1 MPEPWGKMMAYRFGP
16 WDCVWQL
23 SCRLAAEQRHWLTQA
38 APTPSAPAT
47 PLVNVSGTGA
57 LVFIAV
63 VALAVAILWFIPT
76 FIDLRQT
83 NRWRS
88 RDQSKLLD
96 QMVKAADNKGL
107 SVDDLRQIASAM
119 NTPPRGMQGLTQAL
133 IGLIII
139 TLVGVAMVTTLVS
152 TAADSSDL
160 RKTIITALLS
170 VLATIAGFYFGAR
183 TAQIS
188 TEQATRPPAV
198 AGQPQKPPDGSPTVP
213 SADEK
218 TLPDETG
225 QPTAP
230 SAGEDEQASQK
241 ATGSEARRT
250 GEQVAATRESLAGI
264 VEAIPETG
272 QPQGDDPAAATGAGG
287 NG

>member
-1 MPEPWGKMMAYRFGP
+1 MVSRFGS
-16 WDCVWQL
+16 WDCLWEL
-23 SCRLAAEQRHWLTQA
+23 SCRVAAEQQHWLAQVT
-38 APTPSAPAT
+38 PTPSASAT
-47 PLVNVSGTGA
+47 PLLDVSGTGA
-57 LVFIAV
+57 LVFIGV
-63 VALAVAILWFIPT
+63 VALVVAILWFIPT
-76 FIDLRQT
+76 FFDLQQT

-88 RDQSKLLD
+88 KEQSRILD
-96 QMVKAADNKGL
+96 QMVRTAGNKGL

-170 VLATIAGFYFGAR
+170 ILATIAGFYFGAR

-188 TEQATRPPAV
+188 TEQATHPPTP
-198 AGQPQKPPDGSPTVP
+198 AGQPQEPPTMSPAAP
-213 SADEK
+213 SAGEK
-218 TLPDETG
+218 TLPEETG

-230 SAGEDEQASQK
+230 STAQSERASEEAAGDS
-241 ATGSEARRT
+241 GSHEIK
-250 GEQVAATRESLAGI
+250 EQVLEMSANLSGT
-264 VEAIPETG
+264 VQAIPEVGEQSGSEST
-272 QPQGDDPAAATGAGG
+272 AGADE
-287 NG
+287 NA

>member
-1 MPEPWGKMMAYRFGP
+1 MMAYRFGS
-16 WDCVWQL
+16 WDCLRQL
-23 SCRLAAEQRHWLTQA
+23 SGRLAAEQQHWLAQRS
-38 APTPSAPAT
+38 PTPRAPST

-57 LVFIAV
+57 LVFIGV
-63 VALAVAILWFIPT
+63 VALVVAILWFIPT

-83 NRWRS
+83 NLWRS
-88 RDQSKLLD
+88 NEQRRLIE
-96 QMVKAADNKGL
+96 QMVTATGRTKDL

-133 IGLIII
+133 MGLIII

-188 TEQATRPPAV
+188 SEQATHP
-198 AGQPQKPPDGSPTVP
+198 
-213 SADEK
+213 
-218 TLPDETG
+218 
-225 QPTAP
+225 
-230 SAGEDEQASQK
+230 
-241 ATGSEARRT
+241 
-250 GEQVAATRESLAGI
+250 
-264 VEAIPETG
+264 
-272 QPQGDDPAAATGAGG
+272 PAAASRRQGTTPDLPSQSGADQKAVPEEKAGSSANQAGG
-287 NG
+287 GEATSAKLSRIQRLRERSLKRRLRISPKLVQG

>member
-1 MPEPWGKMMAYRFGP
+1 MMAYRLGS
-16 WDCVWQL
+16 WDCLWQL
-23 SCRLAAEQRHWLTQA
+23 SCRAAAQQRHLPGQA
-38 APTPSAPAT
+38 APTPSASAT

-57 LVFIAV
+57 LVFIGV

-107 SVDDLRQIASAM
+107 SVEDLRQIASAM

-188 TEQATRPPAV
+188 SEQASHPPAP
-198 AGQPQKPPDGSPTVP
+198 AGQPQGRSSGPPTEPNADQQTVP
-213 SADEK
+213 KE
-218 TLPDETG
+218 TEQPGGLP
-225 QPTAP
+225 
-230 SAGEDEQASQK
+230 AGDNE
-241 ATGSEARRT
+241 
-250 GEQVAATRESLAGI
+250 
-264 VEAIPETG
+264 
-272 QPQGDDPAAATGAGG
+272 PALSRNPRPHRGVNHA
-287 NG
+287 

>member
-1 MPEPWGKMMAYRFGP
+1 MVYRFGS
-16 WDCVWQL
+16 WDWLWQL
-23 SCRLAAEQRHWLTQA
+23 SGRLADQQPHLPTHA

-57 LVFIAV
+57 LVFIGAL
-63 VALAVAILWFIPT
+63 ALAVAILWFIPT
-76 FIDLRQT
+76 LIDLRKANQ
-83 NRWRS
+83 WRS
-88 RDQSKLLD
+88 QDQSKLLE

-139 TLVGVAMVTTLVS
+139 TLVGVAMVATLVS

-188 TEQATRPPAV
+188 SEQATHPPSPAGRPQGTSP
-198 AGQPQKPPDGSPTVP
+198 GSPAEP

-218 TLPDETG
+218 TTMPEGDE
-225 QPTAP
+225 QPAASSEGEGEAP
-230 SAGEDEQASQK
+230 SSETPSVQEEPTRGLAS
-241 ATGSEARRT
+241 TISIISEKD
-250 GEQVAATRESLAGI
+250 
-264 VEAIPETG
+264 
-272 QPQGDDPAAATGAGG
+272 QPHG
-287 NG
+287 NDQ